1 MMPPPTPKSALK
13 NPAAIPI
20 KTSCTTACLFS
31 MDGRQKSVGLD
42 ATNLIARLGERP
54 EAAGVLLDV
63 DGTLA
68 PIVEQPDDATVP
80 EATRTVLRDLAERY
94 ALVSCV
100 SGRTEADARR
110 VVGVDELVYVGEH
123 GMGLDRRADD
133 WTAELD
139 QLVDESGWK
148 PERKQYSAS
157 FHFRTAADE
166 AAAVASLRTV
176 ERRAVELGLRPRWG
190 RKVLEVL
197 PPVAANKGTAVRSLL
212 AERGLR
218 RALYAGDDSTDLE
231 AFRGLDGL
239 DLAVRVAVVSDE
251 GPSALGRAADII
263 VGGTA
268 ELVGLLR
275 QL

>member
-1 MMPPPTPKSALK
+1 M
-13 NPAAIPI
+13 
-20 KTSCTTACLFS
+20 
-31 MDGRQKSVGLD
+31 
-42 ATNLIARLGERP
+42 TNLIARLGERP

-68 PIVEQPDDATVP
+68 PIVERPGDATVP
-80 EATRTVLRDLAERY
+80 EATRVVLRDLAGRY
-94 ALVSCV
+94 ALVACV
-100 SGRTEADARR
+100 SGRTEDDARR
-110 VVGVDELVYVGEH
+110 VVGVDDLVYVGEH

-133 WTAELD
+133 WSEELD
-139 QLVDESGWK
+139 QLVDESGWV

-157 FHFRTAADE
+157 FHFRTASDE
-166 AAAVASLRTV
+166 AEAVASLRTV

-263 VGGTA
+263 LGGTA
-268 ELVGLLR
+268 ELVELLR
-275 QL
+275 RL